1 MFHHRIRG
9 DQQHFVRRDEL
20 KVDICIYSIEC
31 DIYNY
36 EHCLLIYIVASYV
49 WNIILQMD
57 MMIDY
62 YTLLM
67 LMMCMVQVAWEI
79 FTPLLHRIDN
89 GEFKSIAYKAGSRGP
104 GEADDL
110 LKRVGY
116 VQTHGYIWIPPT
128 L

>member
-62 YTLLM
+62 VINVDDVHGAGGM
-67 LMMCMVQVAWEI
+67 GDIHPA
-79 FTPLLHRIDN
+79 
-89 GEFKSIAYKAGSRGP
+89 IAQDR
-104 GEADDL
+104 
-110 LKRVGY
+110 
-116 VQTHGYIWIPPT
+116 
-128 L
+128 